1 MLRAV
6 GRRVR
11 RGVSTSPSSDASRE
25 AAMAATVSE
34 QRWRVA
40 RTALAEQTDRFLDL
54 VRATPPEAMA
64 TAHWSVADTLA
75 HVGSLAWYYACLVD
89 PDHPPLPVP
98 GLHRQLPD
106 VTVDTVADFND
117 VLLRHLTER
126 EPQAL
131 ADRLRADVGR
141 LLAVCEGQRPDETV
155 PWLGGARVPLAGLC
169 AHLVNELLI
178 HGHDVARV
186 AGRPWSL
193 PGRDAALFMEL
204 FVAGVVR
211 HGYGRLIDGGAP
223 PSERP
228 VVVEFRSAYA
238 APVRLL
244 LHRGRMTFAD
254 PGARADA
261 RIDHDPGTLN
271 LMMFGRV
278 SRARAVLT
286 GKVRVSGRRPWLL
299 PAFLRKFR
307 TPS

>member
-1 MLRAV
+1 
-6 GRRVR
+6 
-11 RGVSTSPSSDASRE
+11 
-25 AAMAATVSE
+25 MATTVSDE
-34 QRWRVA
+34 RWRVA

-64 TAHWSVADTLA
+64 TADWSVADTLA
-75 HVGSLAWYYACLVD
+75 HVGSLAWYYVCLVD
-89 PDHPPLPVP
+89 PEHPPLPVP

-106 VTVDTVADFND
+106 VTVDTVADLND

-126 EPQAL
+126 EPAAL
-131 ADRLRADVGR
+131 AGQLRADVGQL
-141 LLAVCEGQRPDETV
+141 LLACGDRRPDDTV

-178 HGHDVARV
+178 HGHDVAR
-186 AGRPWSL
+186 ATGRPWSV
-193 PGRDAALFMEL
+193 PGPHAALFMEL
-204 FVAGVVR
+204 FLAGVVR

-223 PSERP
+223 PSERR

-238 APVRLL
+238 APVRLM

-254 PGARADA
+254 PRARVDA

-299 PAFLRKFR
+299 PGFLRKFR

>member
-1 MLRAV
+1 
-6 GRRVR
+6 
-11 RGVSTSPSSDASRE
+11 
-25 AAMAATVSE
+25 MAATVSE
-34 QRWRVA
+34 EQWRVA
-40 RTALAEQTDRFLDL
+40 RTALADQTDRFVDL
-54 VRATPPEAMA
+54 VRAAPRQVMA

-75 HVGSLAWYYACLVD
+75 HVVSLAWYYVCLVD
-89 PDHPPLPVP
+89 REHPALPVP
-98 GLHRQLPD
+98 GLGGQLPD

-126 EPQAL
+126 DPEVL
-131 ADRLRADVGR
+131 LDRLQADVKQ
-141 LLAVCEGQRPDETV
+141 LLVACEGRRPDETV

-178 HGHDVARV
+178 HGHDVAR
-186 AGRPWSL
+186 ATGRPWPI
-193 PGRDAALFMEL
+193 PGRDAALFLEL
-204 FVAGVVR
+204 FLAGVVR

-228 VVVEFRSAYA
+228 IVVEFRSAYA

-244 LHRGRMTFAD
+244 LHRGRVSFAE
-254 PGARADA
+254 PGARPDA

-286 GKVRVSGRRPWLL
+286 GKVRIRGRRPWLL